1 MRAVKARPCQVVFAG
16 EQHNGEGGDLI
27 LYARQEM
34 WGGRFSMLELVTL
47 VGHSGLPSYT
57 SWTIGQRLGVGG
69 QLPVN
74 VALCFFFPFY
84 FLLLSGNY
92 FKNKKMKEQY
102 EEFY

>member
-1 MRAVKARPCQVVFAG
+1 MGRQ
-16 EQHNGEGGDLI
+16 I
-27 LYARQEM
+27 LY
-34 WGGRFSMLELVTL
+34 
-47 VGHSGLPSYT
+47 VGDRDFVASFLHLLDHWPAVGS
-57 SWTIGQRLGVGG
+57 GG

-92 FKNKKMKEQY
+92 FKNKKMIGIQY

>member
-1 MRAVKARPCQVVFAG
+1 MRAVKARPCQVVSAG

-57 SWTIGQRLGVGG
+57 SWTIGQRLGVG
-69 QLPVN
+69 VN
-74 VALCFFFPFY
+74 CRSMWLYVSFFLSIFFF
-84 FLLLSGNY
+84 LVVTTL
-92 FKNKKMKEQY
+92 KIRK
-102 EEFY
+102 